1 MSSTVVIFNPF
12 ANRGDSKHQ
21 IDLGLQSLATSGLE
35 FDVKLTEY
43 HGHGVELAQEAI
55 AEGATTLIAAGGD
68 GTVHEVANGILKAA
82 EGHAGVAPATLGLL
96 PVGSGNDFAW
106 GLGVNQGFDAAL
118 ERIKV
123 GHTRVIDVMRV
134 ESDVAE
140 PRYCINMLGGGFD
153 ARVNVEA
160 HKIKRLR
167 GFSIY
172 IVAVLKTLAIYYRHP
187 LTTITYDDQELTM
200 PMLMG
205 LVANGLRVGGGF
217 LATPNAVQDDG
228 WLDLCLVRKTTRW
241 DMLTMI
247 PKFMKG
253 QHLDHPK
260 VTMARARSV
269 RFVSQQ
275 GFPVQLDGEML
286 GLHVKEMRINLIPQ
300 RLRVIV

>member
-43 HGHGVELAQEAI
+43 HGHGVALAQEAI

-82 EGHAGVAPATLGLL
+82 EEHAGVAPATLGLL

-106 GLGVNQGFDAAL
+106 GLGVNQGIDAAL

-123 GHTRVIDVMRV
+123 GRTRVIDVMRV

-260 VTMARARSV
+260 VTMGRARSV

-275 GFPVQLDGEML
+275 GFPAQLDGEML

>member
-21 IDLGLQSLATSGLE
+21 IDMGLQSLATSGLDFE
-35 FDVKLTEY
+35 VKLTEY
-43 HGHGVELAQEAI
+43 HGHGVELALA
-55 AEGATTLIAAGGD
+55 AVRSGASTVIAAGGD
-68 GTVHEVANGILKAA
+68 GTVHEVANGILKAGEDA
-82 EGHAGVAPATLGLL
+82 EGVVPATLGLL

-106 GLGVNQGFDAAL
+106 GLGVNQGIDAAL

-123 GHTRVIDVMRV
+123 GHTRVIDVMHV

-140 PRYCINMLGGGFD
+140 PRYCVNMLGGGFD
-153 ARVNVEA
+153 ARVNIEA
-160 HKIKRLR
+160 HKIQRLR

-187 LTTITYDDQELTM
+187 LTTITYDDQEVTM

-217 LATPNAVQDDG
+217 LATPGAVQDDG
-228 WLDLCLVRKTTRW
+228 WLDLCLVRQTTRL
-241 DMLTMI
+241 DMLRMI

-260 VTMARARSV
+260 VTMARAREV
-269 RFVSQQ
+269 HFVSQQ
-275 GFPVQLDGEML
+275 GFPAQLDGEMI
-286 GLHVKEMRINLIPQ
+286 GLHVKEMHIRIVPK